1 MIGIDSQG
9 RLARISRE
17 PVTVALL
24 VCLTVFGTLSW
35 LRSGGHLQI
44 ITLTAYD
51 LFLRLLPQ
59 TEQTDTRIV
68 LVTITEDDINAI
80 GEWPLS
86 DGTLARILERLDSAR
101 PRVIGLDV
109 YRDIPVPPGTRELE
123 TTLKSHPAIILINKF
138 GSEGNPGIRAPAA
151 MEEAGRVGF
160 SDMVLDPGGEVRRGL
175 LFLDKGE
182 AVMSS
187 FALKLALRYLRYD
200 KIFPRAGAANPAHIR
215 LGETTL
221 PPFEPDDGPY
231 TGADAAGYQLL
242 LDFRNGESPFLTL
255 SLQELLAESFVP
267 DIFFDKAVIVGVA
280 AESVKDRFFTP
291 FTRQAQHSRGVPGVV
306 LHAQLAGQLIRAALD
321 GDQPLRSLDR
331 RAQALWLFIWCLL
344 GATIG
349 LRINS
354 PARFVVVVSTGLA
367 VLGFVA
373 FGAFTGRWWI
383 PMITPALGWL
393 GSVALVTAYLSGHER
408 AQRNLLMQLFST
420 HVSDDIAAEIWCQRD
435 RFISGKRLIPQEVT
449 ATVLFTDIEHF
460 TTISEALAPD
470 ELMDWLNTYME
481 EMANIVIEHGGV
493 IDDYYGDAIKA
504 NFGVPIKHSAKEEI
518 REDAVNALR
527 CALDMDTELTKIN
540 SLCDRNGTPR
550 LRMRIGICTGNVVA
564 GCIGS
569 AKRMKYTTVGDTVN
583 IAARL
588 ESFDKTSFGEGAGS
602 EEDCRILIAAST
614 WRLVKERFVAEPVGE
629 LPLKGKYERI
639 SVYRIIGDI
648 QDMR

>member
-1 MIGIDSQG
+1 MIGSYSQG

-35 LRSGGHLQI
+35 LRSGGHLQVI
-44 ITLTAYD
+44 SLTAYD
-51 LFLRLLPQ
+51 LFLRLLPRS
-59 TEQTDTRIV
+59 EQMDPRIV
-68 LVTITEDDINAI
+68 LVTITEDDINAL

-86 DGTLARILERLDSAR
+86 DGTLARILERLALAH

-123 TTLKSHPAIILINKF
+123 TLLNSHPSIILINKF
-138 GSEGNPGIRAPAA
+138 GSAGNPGIRAPAA

-160 SDMVLDPGGEVRRGL
+160 SDVVLDPGGKVRRGL

-187 FALKLALRYLRYD
+187 FALQLALGYLRYE
-200 KIFPRAGAANPAHIR
+200 KISPRAGAADPAHIR

-255 SLQELLAESFVP
+255 PLQQLLAESFVP
-267 DIFFDKAVIVGVA
+267 DIFYAKAVIVGVA

-291 FTRQAQHSRGVPGVV
+291 FTSQAQHSRGVPGIV
-306 LHAQLAGQLIRAALD
+306 LHAQLTSQLIRAALD
-321 GDQPLRSLDR
+321 GDRQLRSLDR
-331 RAQALWLFIWCLL
+331 RAQVLWLFAWCLL

-349 LRINS
+349 LRIHS
-354 PARFVVVVSTGLA
+354 PARFVVVVSTGL
-367 VLGFVA
+367 VLLGLVA
-373 FGAFTGRWWI
+373 FSAFFGRWWI

-408 AQRNLLMQLFST
+408 AQRNLLMQLFGT
-420 HVSDDIAAEIWCQRD
+420 HVSDDVAAEIWCQRD
-435 RFISGKRLIPQEVT
+435 RFISGKRLLPQELT

-504 NFGVPIKHSAKEEI
+504 NFGVPIKHSGKPEI

-527 CALDMDTELTKIN
+527 CALDMDAKLSKIN
-540 SLCDRNGTPR
+540 SLCDRNATPR
-550 LRMRIGICTGNVVA
+550 LRMRMGICTGNVVA

-569 AKRMKYTTVGDTVN
+569 AKRMKYTTVGDTIN

-588 ESFDKTSFGEGAGS
+588 ESFDKSSFGEGTGS
-602 EEDCRILIAAST
+602 EEDCRILIAEST

-629 LPLKGKYERI
+629 LSLKGKFERT
-639 SVYRIIGDI
+639 SVFRIIGDI
-648 QDMR
+648 QDIR

>member
-1 MIGIDSQG
+1 MIGLEGQG

-17 PVTVALL
+17 PVTVVLL

-51 LFLRLLPQ
+51 FFLRMLPQ
-59 TEQTDTRIV
+59 SEQTDPRIV
-68 LVTITEDDINAI
+68 LVTITEEDINAI

-86 DGTLARILERLDSAR
+86 DGTLARILERLDSAH

-109 YRDIPVPPGTRELE
+109 YRDKPVPPGSRELDAL
-123 TTLKSHPAIILINKF
+123 LKSHPSIILIYKF

-160 SDMVLDPGGEVRRGL
+160 SDVVLDPGGEVRRGL
-175 LFLDKGE
+175 LFVDKGE

-187 FALKLALRYLRYD
+187 FALKLALSYLRYD
-200 KIFPRAGAANPAHIR
+200 NISPQAGEADPAHIR
-215 LGETTL
+215 LGKTTL
-221 PPFEPDDGPY
+221 PPFEPDEGPY

-242 LDFRNGESPFLTL
+242 LDFRYGESPFQTL
-255 SLQELLAESFVP
+255 SLQQLLAESFVP
-267 DIFFDKAVIVGVA
+267 DIFYDKAVIVGVA
-280 AESVKDRFFTP
+280 AESVKDQFFTP
-291 FTRQAQHSRGVPGVV
+291 FTSQVQHSRGVPGIV
-306 LHAQLAGQLIRAALD
+306 LHAQLTSQLIRAALD
-321 GDQPLRSLDR
+321 GDRPLRTVDR
-331 RAQALWLFIWCLL
+331 RAQALWLFLWCLL

-349 LRINS
+349 LRIHS
-354 PARFVVVVSTGLA
+354 PARFVVVVSTGLTL
-367 VLGFVA
+367 LGLVA
-373 FGAFTGRWWI
+373 FTAFIGRWWI

-435 RFISGKRLIPQEVT
+435 RFISGKRLLPQEMT

-481 EMANIVIEHGGV
+481 EMANIIIKHGGV

-504 NFGVPIKHSAKEEI
+504 NFGVPIKRSGKTEI
-518 REDAVNALR
+518 RDDAVNTLR
-527 CALDMDTELTKIN
+527 CALDMDAKLSKIN
-540 SLCDRNGTPR
+540 STCDRNGAPK

-588 ESFDKTSFGEGAGS
+588 ESFDKTSFDEGVGS
-602 EEDCRILIAAST
+602 EEDCRILVAEST
-614 WRLVKERFVAEPVGE
+614 WRLVKERFVAEAVGE
-629 LPLKGKYERI
+629 LPLKGKFEKI

-648 QDMR
+648 QDIR

>member
-1 MIGIDSQG
+1 MIGIESQG

-17 PVTVALL
+17 PVTVAFL

-51 LFLRLLPQ
+51 LFLRFLPQ
-59 TEQTDTRIV
+59 SEQTDTRIV

-86 DGTLARILERLDSAR
+86 DGTLARVLERLDSAR

-109 YRDIPVPPGTRELE
+109 YRDKPVPPGTRELE

-151 MEEAGRVGF
+151 MEQAGRVGF
-160 SDMVLDPGGEVRRGL
+160 SDVVLDPGGKVRRGL

-187 FALKLALRYLRYD
+187 FALKLALGYLRYEN
-200 KIFPRAGAANPAHIR
+200 ILPRAGELEPAHIR

-242 LDFRNGESPFLTL
+242 LDFRNGESPFLML
-255 SLQELLAESFVP
+255 SLQQLLAESFDP
-267 DIFFDKAVIVGVA
+267 DIVYDKAVIVGVA
-280 AESVKDRFFTP
+280 AESVKDQFFTP
-291 FTRQAQHSRGVPGVV
+291 FTSQVQHSRGVPGIV
-306 LHAQLAGQLIRAALD
+306 LHAQLASQLIRAALD
-321 GDQPLRSLDR
+321 GDRPLRSLDR
-331 RAQALWLFIWCLL
+331 RAQALWLFVWCLL

-349 LRINS
+349 LRIHS

-367 VLGFVA
+367 LLGLVA
-373 FGAFTGRWWI
+373 FTAFIGRWWI

-420 HVSDDIAAEIWCQRD
+420 HVSDDVAAEIWCQRG
-435 RFISGKRLIPQEVT
+435 RFISGKRLLPQELT

-504 NFGVPIKHSAKEEI
+504 NFGVPIKHSGKPEI
-518 REDAVNALR
+518 REDAVNALQ
-527 CALDMDTELTKIN
+527 CALDMDAKLSKIN
-540 SLCDRNGTPR
+540 SLCDRNATPR

-588 ESFDKTSFGEGAGS
+588 ESFDKTSFGEGTGN
-602 EEDCRILIAAST
+602 EEDCRILIAEST
-614 WRLVKERFVAEPVGE
+614 WRSVKERFVAEPVGE
-629 LPLKGKYERI
+629 LPLKGKFERI
-639 SVYRIIGDI
+639 NVYRIIGDI
-648 QDMR
+648 QDIR